1 MEFAKEYKTND
12 EEFYRETVS
21 WAHQCWQLYKL
32 GNDID
37 YVEFKRRLDI
47 PNIDY
52 RKFAED
58 YAEDLDLRIQT
69 DKLYIQRI
77 IDCLIEQGE

>member
-1 MEFAKEYKTND
+1 MDYDENFYKTI
-12 EEFYRETVS
+12 S

-37 YVEFKRRLDI
+37 YEEFKRRLDI
-47 PNIDY
+47 PNVDF
-52 RKFAED
+52 RKFMED
-58 YAEDLDLRIQT
+58 YQELLDKSPENE
-69 DKLYIQRI
+69 KLYIQRI